1 LPVPLDRIAY
11 RRALSGLQQRGII
24 DERGRLSVY
33 GKAVEAMPV
42 DRAWAELIVN
52 ADDDMVPYLAVMSS
66 IESLHR
72 MTREDRNIEGLVVP
86 GSDHMTTYNL
96 YAEAY
101 QRAGFVGEVYGL
113 PRHLFDAEAV
123 AEWAEERGVLVK
135 SIEDAALAM
144 ASVFRSVELP
154 LPTEMPLAR
163 ETTLRRFTDLVAQF
177 MPFDLVIDEETVDG
191 QQARV
196 SKNSVCGSWG
206 AVAGTIH
213 YFADRHGIP
222 RASIEGTQIT
232 LNRLRRYARQA
243 PAEFVYDARRPS
255 TPLVLNQ
262 RVEYFGFVLERH
274 SEPIK
279 VFRPEHAEPARRAL
293 AEAVARN
300 EALHMAVQKNRVA
313 IEEVRELY
321 RRSGGQTPRLGL
333 AELTEVYKQQ
343 LDSQG
348 VNSLQTFRN
357 ARLTVRV
364 DDFVPP
370 KLRAQLM
377 ALPSTVQVRDQD
389 VEIHYDVEER
399 NSTTLEKTTA
409 ENSARTES
417 GTHVG
422 VARLRLPEKLARTL
436 TENELPSLD
445 RPLRFLVTRGQRG
458 AVRAAT
464 LEELQE
470 LLEGP
475 WTPNERD
482 SESGGAPGYE
492 RVEGRGP
499 SDQRSVQ
506 SQRNSRLLAGG
517 GNSRGGP
524 RRGSG
529 GPKRSGGPGRGGR
542 RRPR

>member
-1 LPVPLDRIAY
+1 L
-11 RRALSGLQQRGII
+11 
-24 DERGRLSVY
+24 Y

-52 ADDDMVPYLAVMSS
+52 ADDDLVPYLAVMSS

-72 MTREDRNIEGLVVP
+72 MTREDRNLHGLVMP
-86 GSDHMTTYNL
+86 GSDHLTTYNL

-101 QRAGFVGEVYGL
+101 ERAGFIGEVYGL
-113 PRHLFDAEAV
+113 PRHLFESEAI
-123 AEWAEERGVLVK
+123 ATWAEERGVLVK

-154 LPTEMPLAR
+154 LPTEMPLASQ
-163 ETTLRRFTDLVAQF
+163 TILRRFTDLVAQF
-177 MPFDLVIDEETVDG
+177 MPFDLVIDEETADG

-196 SKNSVCGSWG
+196 SKNSMCGSWG
-206 AVAGTIH
+206 AIAGTLS

-222 RASIEGTQIT
+222 RASIEGTQIP

-243 PAEFVYDARRPS
+243 PAEFVYDAQRPS
-255 TPLVLNQ
+255 TPLVLNR

-279 VFRPEHAEPARRAL
+279 TFAPDVAEKARHTL
-293 AEAVARN
+293 AEAVARG
-300 EALHMAVQKNRVA
+300 EALHMAVQKNRAA

-321 RRSGGQTPRLGL
+321 RRSGGETPRLGL
-333 AELTEVYKQQ
+333 AELTEHYKQQ

-364 DDFVPP
+364 EDFVPQ
-370 KLRAQLM
+370 KLRAQLL
-377 ALPSTVQVRDQD
+377 ALPSSVHVRDAE
-389 VEIHYDVEER
+389 VEVFYDVEELDGAQR
-399 NSTTLEKTTA
+399 GAAPSADAPVAETNKSPNHQVKTPA
-409 ENSARTES
+409 
-417 GTHVG
+417 HIG
-422 VARLRLPEKLARTL
+422 VARLRLPERLARTL
-436 TENELPSLD
+436 TEDELPALE
-445 RPLRFLVTRGQRG
+445 RPLRFIVTRGQRG
-458 AVRAAT
+458 AVRART
-464 LEELQE
+464 LDELQE

-475 WTPNERD
+475 WTPNE
-482 SESGGAPGYE
+482 GGGGETGFAARYVHQNRHRPNEAPAG
-492 RVEGRGP
+492 
-499 SDQRSVQ
+499 
-506 SQRNSRLLAGG
+506 RNSRISRGSGSGG
-517 GNSRGGP
+517 GGSRSGP
-524 RRGSG
+524 RRGGG

>member
-1 LPVPLDRIAY
+1 
-11 RRALSGLQQRGII
+11 
-24 DERGRLSVY
+24 
-33 GKAVEAMPV
+33 
-42 DRAWAELIVN
+42 
-52 ADDDMVPYLAVMSS
+52 
-66 IESLHR
+66 
-72 MTREDRNIEGLVVP
+72 
-86 GSDHMTTYNL
+86 
-96 YAEAY
+96 
-101 QRAGFVGEVYGL
+101 
-113 PRHLFDAEAV
+113 
-123 AEWAEERGVLVK
+123 
-135 SIEDAALAM
+135 
-144 ASVFRSVELP
+144 
-154 LPTEMPLAR
+154 MPLA
-163 ETTLRRFTDLVAQF
+163 TDSILRRFTDLVAQF
-177 MPFDLVIDEETVDG
+177 MPFDLVIDEETADG

-196 SKNSVCGSWG
+196 SKNSMCGSSG
-206 AVAGTIH
+206 AVAGTLH
-213 YFADRHGIP
+213 YFADRHGVP
-222 RASIEGTQIT
+222 RASIEGTQIS

-262 RVEYFGFVLERH
+262 KVEYFGFVLERH

-279 VFRPEHAEPARRAL
+279 VFRSEHAEPARRAL

-300 EALHMAVQKNRVA
+300 EALHMAVQKNRTA

-357 ARLTVRV
+357 ARLTIRV
-364 DDFVPP
+364 DDFVPS
-370 KLRAQLM
+370 KLRTQLM
-377 ALPSTVQVRDQD
+377 ALPSTVRVRDHE
-389 VEIHYDVEER
+389 VEIHYDIEESNATVPETSNVENREVR
-399 NSTTLEKTTA
+399 NA
-409 ENSARTES
+409 GAA
-417 GTHVG
+417 THVG

-436 TENELPSLD
+436 TEDELPVLD

-458 AVRAAT
+458 AVRAET

-482 SESGGAPGYE
+482 SEFGSAPGYE
-492 RVEGRGP
+492 RTAGRGP
-499 SDQRSVQ
+499 GDQRSVQ
-506 SQRNSRLLAGG
+506 SQRNSRAARSGG
-517 GNSRGGP
+517 SSRSGP
-524 RRGSG
+524 RRGAG